1 MRVWF
6 ATHETD
12 RLQLLTDHFG
22 GKGLNIRFLSGY
34 AAGCRRA
41 LHQVRAPRP
50 RIAKP
55 PFTLYHSGMTMAVHS
70 KSRPAGVRLD
80 SERNAAARMFIP
92 ALLLLNLCL
101 FILSLQFGPVSLPP
115 GTVVAALF
123 GSGDPVDILIV
134 RELRLPRAL
143 LALLIGATLALSGA
157 ALQGLVRNP
166 LAAPSVFGAPS
177 AAAFGAVLAIGTGL
191 ADTLS
196 FALPFAA
203 MLAALLSVGGLLLI
217 AGPSASMLTLLL
229 AGLALSS
236 LAGAAVSLAL
246 NLAPNP
252 FAALEIAFWLLGSLE
267 DRSFQHVAMAAPFIA
282 LSWVLL
288 FSMRGSLRVL
298 TLGEDVART
307 SGVEIGRLKLITV
320 TGVAMGVGA
329 AVAVSGVIGFV
340 GLVTPHLV
348 RPLVGHDPARVHL
361 PAMLA
366 GSALLL
372 AADCASRL
380 IPSSGEIRIG
390 VLTAIIGV
398 PFFIWLVLR
407 QRGRDLLQGGGAG

>member
-1 MRVWF
+1 
-6 ATHETD
+6 
-12 RLQLLTDHFG
+12 
-22 GKGLNIRFLSGY
+22 
-34 AAGCRRA
+34 
-41 LHQVRAPRP
+41 
-50 RIAKP
+50 
-55 PFTLYHSGMTMAVHS
+55 MTMTLL
-70 KSRPAGVRLD
+70 RPIKQHKPGAINVAQRRVVNLVIPGL
-80 SERNAAARMFIP
+80 AALVVS
-92 ALLLLNLCL
+92 LLV
-101 FILSLQFGPVSLPP
+101 LSLQFGPVFLHPS
-115 GTVVAALF
+115 VVLGALL
-123 GSGDPVDILIV
+123 GQGDPIDILIIQQ
-134 RELRLPRAL
+134 LRLPRAI
-143 LALLIGATLALSGA
+143 LAAIIGATLALGGA

-191 ADTLS
+191 ASALS
-196 FALPFAA
+196 YTLPFAA
-203 MLAALLSVGGLLLI
+203 MLGALVSVGALLLL

-267 DRSFQHVAMAAPFIA
+267 DRSFQHVLMAAPLMA
-282 LSWVLL
+282 LSWLL
-288 FSMRGSLRVL
+288 LLGVRGRLRVL

-307 SGVEIGRLKLITV
+307 SGVDTGSLKLITV

-348 RPLVGHDPARVHL
+348 RPLVGHDPARVHV

-372 AADCASRL
+372 AADCACRL

-398 PFFIWLVLR
+398 PFFIWLVLK
-407 QRGRDLLQGGGAG
+407 QRGRDLLQSGGAT

>member
-1 MRVWF
+1 MP
-6 ATHETD
+6 AC
-12 RLQLLTDHFG
+12 
-22 GKGLNIRFLSGY
+22 
-34 AAGCRRA
+34 AARRA
-41 LHQVRAPRP
+41 RLCVAKAKATDYHQPMTTENAPLAGR
-50 RIAKP
+50 RIGG
-55 PFTLYHSGMTMAVHS
+55 SGSLLESGRLGFASLTVSLGLLSVLLFMA
-70 KSRPAGVRLD
+70 
-80 SERNAAARMFIP
+80 
-92 ALLLLNLCL
+92 
-101 FILSLQFGPVSLPP
+101 SLAIGPVPLGL
-115 GTVVAALF
+115 GTVIHGLF
-123 GSGDPVDILIV
+123 GFGDPVDVLIV
-134 RELRLPRAL
+134 QELRLPRAI
-143 LALLIGATLALSGA
+143 LAAAIGATLALSGA

-177 AAAFGAVLAIGTGL
+177 AAAFGAVLAIGTGA
-191 ADTLS
+191 ADALS
-196 FALPFAA
+196 YALPIAA
-203 MLAALLSVGGLLLI
+203 MLAALISVGALLLL

-267 DRSFQHVAMAAPFIA
+267 DRSFQHVAMAAPLMA
-282 LSWVLL
+282 ASWLL
-288 FSMRGSLRVL
+288 LLAMRGPLRVL

-307 SGVEIGRLKLITV
+307 SGVNMGWLKLVTV

-329 AVAVSGVIGFV
+329 AVSVSGVIGFV

-348 RPLVGHDPARVHL
+348 RPLVGHDPARVHI

-366 GSALLL
+366 GCALLL

-380 IPSSGEIRIG
+380 IPASGEIRIG

-398 PFFIWLVLR
+398 PFFIWLVLK
-407 QRGRDLLQGGGAG
+407 QRGRDLVQGVGGPG